1 MYGREIRE
9 QFARAYAR
17 MGNATHSLKCVLGDE
32 RAGKMKANTLRAK
45 ASELLNDYRTVA
57 IIEAEKLAMMTRG
70 EKLPS
75 YRKPTSRTDLISESN
90 QPFEPR
96 LDFSRQLQ
104 AVRAVFSRFK

>member
-17 MGNATHSLKCVLGDE
+17 MGNATHALNQVLGNE
-32 RAGKMKANTLRAK
+32 RAARMQPHTLRAK

-57 IIEAEKLAMMTRG
+57 MIEAEKLAMMARG
-70 EKLPS
+70 EKLPD

>member
-9 QFARAYAR
+9 QFARSYAR
-17 MGNATHSLKCVLGDE
+17 MGNATHALKCVLGDE

-57 IIEAEKLAMMTRG
+57 MIEAEKLAMMTRG
-70 EKLPS
+70 EKLPD